1 MVLTV
6 ALIATLALAAPAG
19 NPSDVAA
26 LRAQSD
32 ALYASGDY
40 HGSLEAAQ
48 QAQAIDRNDPWSRY
62 AWVRALA
69 AIDKDAARAAL
80 PGLQNPAALEAMSSE
95 DRARLDTALGYLC
108 LDLGVDPLAAM
119 HFNQVPTGSQ
129 SHPQAQAGLAIVSVR
144 RGHSRQALVYFVAA
158 RASGKLDPSLAE
170 LERETRFQ
178 VVLHEFGTARDLRDV
193 NAAGRA
199 YAALDELRPH
209 HPLTLRARAD
219 IAALRGDAPA
229 LERALRELLDVD
241 RRAPGAASEL
251 VDTLLVQNRPHDA
264 LMVARDLAPD
274 RLAGDSGLQSIERS
288 WVPHLDIAMGGQWH
302 DGRTPHDRLSS
313 SQLHLAW
320 TGSSNRFGRFRL
332 AANAFA
338 PDSAAVAAGNPF
350 GSAVA
355 LPFRVDPSTDQG
367 LAAQLQWAPTTRFL
381 LEVGHTPTAFEVSNL
396 TGAMRFRLA
405 TAEGPWT
412 FGIER
417 QAVAESL
424 LSFAGAIDPLTGRE
438 WGGVTS
444 NRAYLGGNFG
454 GEDLTLYGM
463 LSSAIVD
470 GKGVDDNTQWEA
482 EAGFWKRTRSGE
494 RWSARLGANLKAL
507 GYDDNRS
514 HFTLGHGG
522 YFSPRKFLSAGPTF
536 DLRGGRE
543 AITFR
548 LEGGIAWQAVR
559 ESSSEYFPV
568 DDLLQAAGGDLHYP
582 GDSREGL
589 GARIAASVEWR
600 VSNRSVAGVRLE
612 GARGE
617 DFDEV
622 RLQVYTRRWSS
633 GITEPLRAR
642 PPSLLP
648 PESYELN

>member
-6 ALIATLALAAPAG
+6 AMLATLALAAPAG

-32 ALYASGDY
+32 TLYASGDY
-40 HGSLEAAQ
+40 RGSLQAAS
-48 QAQAIDRNDPWSRY
+48 QAQAIDRSDPWSRY

-69 AIDKDAARAAL
+69 AIDKEAARAAL
-80 PGLQNPAALEAMSSE
+80 PGLQDPAALQAMTPE
-95 DRARLDTALGYLC
+95 DRARLETALGYLC
-108 LDLGVDPLAAM
+108 LDLGADPLAAM
-119 HFNQVPTGSQ
+119 HFSQVSPGSQ

-178 VVLHEFGTARDLRDV
+178 VVLHEFGTARDLRDA

-209 HPLTLRARAD
+209 HPATLRARAD
-219 IAALRGDAPA
+219 LAALRGDAPA
-229 LERALRELLDVD
+229 RERALRELLAVD

-274 RLAGDSGLQSIERS
+274 RLAGDTGLQTIERS
-288 WVPHLDIAMGGQWH
+288 WVPHLDALIGGRWH
-302 DGRTPHDRLSS
+302 DGRTPHDRLSAT
-313 SQLHLAW
+313 QLQIAW
-320 TGSSNRFGRFRL
+320 TGSSNRWGRFRL
-332 AANAFA
+332 AADAFD
-338 PDSAAVAAGNPF
+338 PDTDAVPAGEPYGSAAV
-350 GSAVA
+350 
-355 LPFRVDPSTDQG
+355 LPFRVDSSTDQG
-367 LAAQLQWAPTTRFL
+367 LGAQLRWAPTTRFL
-381 LEVGHTPTAFEVSNL
+381 LEMGHTPTSFDVSNL
-396 TGAMRFRLA
+396 TGAMRFRVA
-405 TAEGPWT
+405 TADGPWT

-438 WGGVTS
+438 WGGVTR
-444 NRAYLGGNFG
+444 NRAYLGGDFG
-454 GEDLTLYGM
+454 GDDLTLYGR

-482 EAGFWKRTRSGE
+482 EAGFWKRARSGA
-494 RWSARLGANLKAL
+494 RWSARLGANVKAL
-507 GYDDNRS
+507 GYDENRS
-514 HFTLGHGG
+514 HFTVGHGG
-522 YFSPRKFLSAGPTF
+522 YFSPHKYLSAGPVF

-543 AITFR
+543 ATTFR
-548 LEGGIAWQAVR
+548 LEGGVAWQVVR
-559 ESSSEYFPV
+559 ESSSAYFPV
-568 DDLLQAAGGDLHYP
+568 DDLLQAASGDLRYP

-622 RLQVYTRRWSS
+622 RLQVYTRRWSG

-642 PPSLLP
+642 PHSLLP